1 LTNATKGGIVSG
13 GSSALEQDF
22 EQSDEMM
29 EAESYEATDN
39 LADVEEGLPIEP
51 MTTIMDEAA
60 PVTLGS
66 E

>member
-1 LTNATKGGIVSG
+1 MSG